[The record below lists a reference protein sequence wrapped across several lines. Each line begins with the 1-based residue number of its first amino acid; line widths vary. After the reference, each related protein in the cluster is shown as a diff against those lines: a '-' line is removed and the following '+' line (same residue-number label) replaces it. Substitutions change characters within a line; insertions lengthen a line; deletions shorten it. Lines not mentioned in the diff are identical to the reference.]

1 MSANEHFEM
10 IANEFFLDTG
20 YLAPGKSEAPQAYYD
35 GRDHERQ
42 GAWNAW
48 NRMRKNIAPPCPQ
61 CARFR
66 EKLDREKIM
75 DIMKR
80 MTQDGVSYV
89 GQTDTLIKYLTE

>member
-66 EKLDREKIM
+66 EKAAQVAEQWMDTDSDLIRRVAAAIREM
-75 DIMKR
+75 
-80 MTQDGVSYV
+80 
-89 GQTDTLIKYLTE
+89 E